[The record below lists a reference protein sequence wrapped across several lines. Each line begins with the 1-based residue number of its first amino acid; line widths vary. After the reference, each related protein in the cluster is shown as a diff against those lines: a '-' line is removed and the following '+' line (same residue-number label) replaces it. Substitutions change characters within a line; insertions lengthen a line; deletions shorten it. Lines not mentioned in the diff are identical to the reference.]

1 MKKLFL
7 VILSQ
12 FKEKNA
18 RKWRK
23 IRYTDQKQGEI
34 LKYKPWEDQP
44 KAKKEK
50 FRHPI

>member
-1 MKKLFL
+1 M
-7 VILSQ
+7 Q
-12 FKEKNA
+12 ENEEK
-18 RKWRK
+18 
-23 IRYTDQKQGEI
+23 YDTPDQKQGEI